1 MYKDVLP
8 VPHVLATAVLM
19 ALAGQPKDVCFQTQ
33 VAARRRSV
41 ALLGPVG
48 TVQEGYELLPH
59 AIWQFDQEP
68 DEIRQRLSK
77 ARIRDLCAGFC
88 AAYWRNMRICRG
100 FVVGSN
106 PMPSALG
113 FFLEDR
119 RDAALRRG
127 GHVDRCF
134 AASGMFAR
142 MSGCLFAAAP
152 VRLGEAEELLSDEFE
167 KLPGCFVRIGAG
179 GTETTER

>member
-1 MYKDVLP
+1 
-8 VPHVLATAVLM
+8 
-19 ALAGQPKDVCFQTQ
+19 
-33 VAARRRSV
+33 
-41 ALLGPVG
+41 
-48 TVQEGYELLPH
+48 
-59 AIWQFDQEP
+59 
-68 DEIRQRLSK
+68 
-77 ARIRDLCAGFC
+77 
-88 AAYWRNMRICRG
+88 
-100 FVVGSN
+100 
-106 PMPSALG
+106 MPSAPG

-119 RDAALRRG
+119 RGVALRRG
-127 GHVDRCF
+127 GNLDRCF